1 VSVLRN
7 RTDSKVRNMGDK
19 PCCAEAAARKIKQL
33 MVNGCTIGFSQL
45 DEVMD
50 EVKAMGL
57 QSDAEIGEALLKKVK
72 IFNYVPSSA
81 SLEYKKALLE
91 EYHRRG

>member
-1 VSVLRN
+1 
-7 RTDSKVRNMGDK
+7 MAQK
-19 PCCAEAAARKIKQL
+19 PCCATAAAREIKQL
-33 MVNGCTIGFSQL
+33 MVNGTSIGLAHL

-50 EVKAMGL
+50 EVKKLDL

-72 IFNYVPSSA
+72 VFNYVPSSA
-81 SLEYKKALLE
+81 GPDYIRALLE

>member
-1 VSVLRN
+1 
-7 RTDSKVRNMGDK
+7 
-19 PCCAEAAARKIKQL
+19 
-33 MVNGCTIGFSQL
+33 MVNGTSIGLAHL

-50 EVKAMGL
+50 EVKKLDL

-81 SLEYKKALLE
+81 GPDYLRALLE
-91 EYHRRG
+91 DYHRRG

>member
-1 VSVLRN
+1 
-7 RTDSKVRNMGDK
+7 MAQK
-19 PCCAEAAARKIKQL
+19 PCCATAAAREIKQL
-33 MVNGCTIGFSQL
+33 MVNGTSIGLAHL

-50 EVKAMGL
+50 EVKKLDL

-81 SLEYKKALLE
+81 GPDYLRALLE
-91 EYHRRG
+91 DYHRRG